1 MSVALDNVLC
11 VQKKMD
17 LEMVDNPK
25 NVIYVGP
32 TNQSLFK
39 YPASSTSD
47 QNIIFNNICAPSLST
62 VMGRTLR
69 VAMNAQVT
77 TAYLTATGG
86 GQFNAV
92 DFTTGAPI
100 AKVFDTNA
108 TACLRASPLANVI
121 SSCDVRINGGAN
133 SVALNQFS
141 TIYPFLRSNEDIKRY
156 GAEMPS
162 QCDNSAL
169 YENTSATNPFNNVN
183 GNSSVPAR
191 GSFLARRVSHTANGA
206 GTGFIDVYVI
216 SWTEELLISP
226 FLTGHWQDD
235 VGLCNVNNLT
245 ISLRLDSLVNMFS
258 LKTVANASITSATL
272 IAVNVDVPVLL
283 VEFNSQNSILAARTP
298 QTAVYEFHQIQTY
311 LRASPGV
318 LDGTANVAVGTVIGD
333 SIRLPCLPSKIYLFI
348 APTTKTPNTPDHFVN
363 ITGVSINFNDKTA
376 LLNTMDES
384 SLYKMSAFN
393 AGSMSGSAF
402 PNYNQWRYGAGS
414 ILVIDVV
421 KNLSIAESSTPGS
434 QNQYSTF
441 QATITY
447 STKNLCAVQSPAI
460 SYTCYQVIVSPGK
473 FFLSASSAEFAVLSA
488 SPSEVLAL
496 TVGDNKVA
504 EQDLEG
510 KEGAPVDGG
519 GFMEHLSRF
528 GSTVA
533 GLAAKHLKPEHLQ
546 MAGKYLQGKFG
557 SKGGAVS
564 GGAMHR
570 RAHGGDIDMG

>member
-1 MSVALDNVLC
+1 MSVALDNVLV

-17 LEMVDNPK
+17 LDVVDNPK
-25 NVIYVGP
+25 NAVYIGP
-32 TNQSLFK
+32 TNQSLFI
-39 YPASSTSD
+39 YPASSASA

-69 VAMNAQVT
+69 VAMSVSVNTTYVT
-77 TAYLTATGG
+77 TTGEG
-86 GQFNAV
+86 GQFNAL
-92 DFTTGAPI
+92 TATGAPVAI
-100 AKVFDTNA
+100 VGTGVNGKA
-108 TACLRASPLANVI
+108 TACLRASPLANII
-121 SSCDVRINGGAN
+121 SSADVRLNGGST
-133 SVALNQFS
+133 SVALNQYS
-141 TIYPFLRSNEDIKRY
+141 TIYPFLRSNEDIKRF

-162 QCDNSAL
+162 QCDNGAK
-169 YENTSATNPFNNVN
+169 YENLSATNPFNSVN

-191 GSFLARRVSHTANGA
+191 GSFLATLTATAVDGLN
-206 GTGFIDVYVI
+206 TLNTYTIN
-216 SWTEELLISP
+216 WTEELLISP

-245 ISLRLDSLVNMFS
+245 ISLRLDALVNMFS
-258 LKTVANASITSATL
+258 CITSGGIVSATINGGDAL
-272 IAVNVDVPVLL
+272 PRLL

-298 QTAVYEFHQIQTY
+298 QTAVYEYHQIQTY
-311 LRASPGV
+311 IRAVGSLSG
-318 LDGTANVAVGTVIGD
+318 AVAVNNAGLVNGD

-348 APTTKTPNTPDHFVN
+348 APTTKQPHIPDHFVN
-363 ITGVSINFNDKTA
+363 ITKVSINFNDKTA
-376 LLNTMDES
+376 LLNGMDES

-393 AGSMSGSAF
+393 AGSMNGSAY
-402 PNYNQWRYGAGS
+402 PNFNQFRYGCGS
-414 ILVIDVV
+414 IIIIDVE
-421 KNLSIAESSTPGS
+421 KNLSVSESSQPGS

-447 STKNLCAVQSPAI
+447 STKNLCAVASVAND
-460 SYTCYQVIVSPGK
+460 YTFYQVIVSPGK
-473 FFLSASSAEFAVLSA
+473 AFVSASQCEFAVLGP

-496 TVGDNKVA
+496 TGSDNKVA

-546 MAGKYLQGKFG
+546 MAGKYLHGKLTG
-557 SKGGAVS
+557 GKGGAIS

-570 RAHGGDIDMG
+570 RAHGGDIDMA